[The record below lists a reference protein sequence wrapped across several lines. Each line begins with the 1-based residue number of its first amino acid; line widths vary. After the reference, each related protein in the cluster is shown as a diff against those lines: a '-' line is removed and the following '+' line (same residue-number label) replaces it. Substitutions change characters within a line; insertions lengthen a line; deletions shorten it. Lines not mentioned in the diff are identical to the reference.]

1 MRALEF
7 AQLRLRKGLV
17 MTGKGGSGDG
27 KRAVCPAC
35 SHVQACVWGSR
46 DGHAIYECGACS
58 MLFFARP
65 ISSDYDYQ
73 DYYPYLAD
81 FDRARFE
88 WEIGIRR
95 PKLVRQLALI
105 RRMMPQA
112 VTLLDVGAGPGYLCA
127 VAKEQG
133 FEALGIEPSRAAR
146 LAGEQQFSIAYAELD
161 EVSAGSL
168 DIITCHHVLE
178 HIEWPAKFLQT
189 LRTKLRPGGLLVL
202 HVPHQQPLSFLLRE
216 RLMKRQ
222 SDTFCTLYYPIHI
235 NGFTAR
241 SLAYLVERGSFRV
254 VSLASASMWSMHYDP
269 FFVANYFRNGQS
281 LALGAVKVAK
291 HAARCAIDVLGNT
304 FGRGDWVIGHFRA
317 T

>member
-1 MRALEF
+1 MMGPAESD
-7 AQLRLRKGLV
+7 
-17 MTGKGGSGDG
+17 GGGH
-27 KRAVCPAC
+27 AACPAC
-35 SHVQACVWGSR
+35 SHAQARTWGSR
-46 DGHAIYECGACS
+46 DGHTIYECSACS

-65 ISSDYDYQ
+65 IGSDYDYQ

-95 PKLVRQLALI
+95 PKLARQLALI

-127 VAKEQG
+127 VAREQG
-133 FEALGIEPSRAAR
+133 FEPLGIEPSSAAR
-146 LAGEQQFSIAYAELD
+146 LAGEQQFSVAYTELD
-161 EVSAGSL
+161 EVSDGSL
-168 DIITCHHVLE
+168 DVITCHHVLE
-178 HIEWPAKFLQT
+178 HIEWPAKFVQT

-216 RLMKRQ
+216 KSMKRQ
-222 SDTFCTLYYPIHI
+222 PDTFCTLYYPIHI

-241 SLAYLVERGSFRV
+241 SLTYLVERASFRV
-254 VSLASASMWSMHYDP
+254 VSLANASMWSMHYDP
-269 FFVANYFRNGQS
+269 FFLANYFRYGQS
-281 LALGAVKVAK
+281 HALGAVKVAK
-291 HAARCAIDVLGNT
+291 HAARCAIDVLGNA
-304 FGRGDWVIGHFRA
+304 FGRGDWVTFRA